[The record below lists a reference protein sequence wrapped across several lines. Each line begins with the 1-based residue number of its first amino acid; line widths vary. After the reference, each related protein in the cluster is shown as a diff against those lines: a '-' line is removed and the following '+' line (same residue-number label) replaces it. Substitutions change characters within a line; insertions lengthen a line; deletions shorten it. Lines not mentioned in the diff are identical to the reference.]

1 MRNCFRWQKILHTL
15 HTLSNLYNW
24 LRTNRI
30 LEYSE
35 PSETYYQRLFAKID
49 HINSIL
55 ASNPNTN
62 ADTLMELVQT
72 GFFAEK
78 VLNNPSLPFYFL
90 ENPDIFFSERV
101 NRHDRFL
108 VILQHQHNIPLFVL
122 EALQR
127 HPSLEVVKAAQAHV
141 GYSGEVKDREDYTRG
156 IQSFALLPI
165 ENKYHR
171 KLQSAHLYPRF
182 LQISEDNN
190 ILWSPQRVVC
200 EVFRC
205 HKEISKI

>member
-1 MRNCFRWQKILHTL
+1 MLGMGVSFEGKSYEELLQMAEDTTCPS

-24 LRTNRI
+24 LRTNRT

-72 GFFAEK
+72 GSLAEK
-78 VLNNPSLPFYFL
+78 TLNNPSLPFYFL

-101 NRHDRFL
+101 NL
-108 VILQHQHNIPLFVL
+108 
-122 EALQR
+122 
-127 HPSLEVVKAAQAHV
+127 
-141 GYSGEVKDREDYTRG
+141 SGCDSPTLA
-156 IQSFALLPI
+156 SFPAKCL
-165 ENKYHR
+165 
-171 KLQSAHLYPRF
+171 
-182 LQISEDNN
+182 
-190 ILWSPQRVVC
+190 
-200 EVFRC
+200 
-205 HKEISKI
+205 